1 MMGRKGSDQGQFF
14 YAFNLEDHV
23 PKDHLLRGIDRF
35 LDLSDLHAHLA
46 PYYSHTGRPSIDPEL
61 MIRMLIV
68 GYCFGIRSERRLCE
82 EVTLNLAYR
91 WFCRLSIEDAVPDH
105 STFSKNRH
113 GRFRDAEAFRFVF
126 GQVLQRCIVEGLV
139 GGEGFATD
147 ASVVKA
153 DASRQRHHEEDAD
166 DWGGG
171 SRAVDEYLNTLD
183 RSIPP
188 GGQPAKKASQTD
200 PASRWTAAPG
210 GPAFYAY
217 STNYLIDTDAGI
229 IMDVEATPAN
239 RSLEVAS
246 TQTMIERVEE
256 RLEIKPQA
264 LIGDTAYGTAK
275 MLGWLVEEQAIT
287 PHVPVFDKSEGK
299 AALFGRSDFTW
310 EDEADRYVCPG
321 GESLRRNRRQ
331 FKKTRVGITK
341 ANTIIYRASES
352 DCGHCPMKVQ
362 CCPTVPARK
371 IHRSVHEDA
380 CDLARGLAKTKAYA
394 QSRKDRKKVEMLF
407 AHMKRILKL
416 DRLRLRG
423 ISGARDEFL
432 LTAIA
437 QNLRRMAQWLGTDPP
452 GTLAQ
457 AVP

>member
-35 LDLSDLHAHLA
+35 LDLSGLREHPA
-46 PYYSHTGRPSIDPEL
+46 PYYSHIGRPSIDPEL

-91 WFCRLSIEDAVPDH
+91 WFCHLSIEDTVPDH

-113 GRFRDAEAFRFVF
+113 GRFRDAEAFRYVF
-126 GQVLQRCIVEGLV
+126 EQVLRRCIVEGLV

-147 ASVVKA
+147 ASIVKA
-153 DASRQRHHEEDAD
+153 DASRRRHHEEDDD

-171 SRAVDEYLNTLD
+171 SRAIDEYLNALD

-188 GGQPAKKASQTD
+188 GGQPVKKVSQTD

-246 TQTMIERVEE
+246 TQAMIERVEE
-256 RLEIKPQA
+256 RLKIKPQT

-275 MLGWLVEEQAIT
+275 MLGWLVEQQAIT
-287 PHVPVFDKSEGK
+287 LHVPVFDKSEGK
-299 AALFGRSDFTW
+299 VDLFGRSDFIW

-321 GESLRRNRRQ
+321 GQSLRRNRRQ
-331 FKKTRVGITK
+331 FKKARVGITK

-352 DCGHCPMKVQ
+352 DCGHCSMKAQ

-371 IHRSVHEDA
+371 IHR
-380 CDLARGLAKTKAYA
+380 
-394 QSRKDRKKVEMLF
+394 
-407 AHMKRILKL
+407 
-416 DRLRLRG
+416 
-423 ISGARDEFL
+423 
-432 LTAIA
+432 
-437 QNLRRMAQWLGTDPP
+437 
-452 GTLAQ
+452 
-457 AVP
+457 